1 MQSVYFKFL
10 NHFYGELMHTNH
22 NSVCLNNIDLIIIFD
37 FKMDFIVYAFILIY
51 LPKYILHSVDIYDL
65 GNSLLHTT
73 LCRIPIENLYV
84 SVVQI

>member
-1 MQSVYFKFL
+1 
-10 NHFYGELMHTNH
+10 MHTNH

-65 GNSLLHTT
+65 GNWYWYL
-73 LCRIPIENLYV
+73 RPVAYNIV
-84 SVVQI
+84 